1 MKVINYLMFS
11 LLFFTS
17 GLLIA
22 QNPCFRGTVK
32 ESLIVK
38 STILGRD
45 IKYSIYLPYD
55 YNTSNRSYPVLY
67 LLHGSTDNEVSWIQ
81 FGNINSTAD
90 RLIASGES
98 APIIIVMPDAG
109 LTYYINNYNDSVRYE
124 DAFFAEFIPIIE
136 KTYRIREVKRFRAI
150 SGLSMGGYGSLL
162 YAFKHSDMFAACLA
176 FSAAVRNDSLMIKR
190 LRLGEGNSNECYG
203 KLVEDTLPETW
214 RKNSILDLAAKLPL
228 KQLNSVKYYI
238 DCGDKD
244 ERILGNSLLNF
255 TLNARKVTHEF
266 RVREGDHNWSYW
278 RQSMED
284 GLKFLSPIFQR

>member
-1 MKVINYLMFS
+1 MKASFYLIIS
-11 LLFFTS
+11 LLFSVPGFVK
-17 GLLIA
+17 A
-22 QNPCFRGTVK
+22 QNPFIKGTVK
-32 ESLIVK
+32 ESMVVK

-45 IKYSIYLPYD
+45 IKYSIYLPFD
-55 YNTSNRSYPVLY
+55 YNTSIRSYPVLY

-98 APIIIVMPDAG
+98 APMVIVMPDAG
-109 LTYYINNYNDSVRYE
+109 LTYYVNNFNGSVRYE
-124 DAFFAEFIPIIE
+124 DAFFMEFIPNIE
-136 KTYRIREVKRFRAI
+136 KIYRIRIGKDYRAI
-150 SGLSMGGYGSLL
+150 GGLSMGGYGSLL
-162 YAFKHSDMFAACLA
+162 YAFKHSDMFAVCLA

-190 LRLGEGNSNECYG
+190 LTLGEGNSNECYG

-255 TLNARKVTHEF
+255 TLNARKVPHEF

>member
-17 GLLIA
+17 GLVIA

-150 SGLSMGGYGSLL
+150 CGLSMGGYGSLL
-162 YAFKHSDMFAACLA
+162 YAFKHSDMFAACLS

-255 TLNARKVTHEF
+255 TLNARKVPHEF

-278 RQSMED
+278 RKSMED